1 VVFEDTFVEL
11 VEQIWHKRL
20 KDIAPWEAIPER
32 LCNCP
37 DTNFFEYFG
46 IMRAMLSQVVDVST
60 LVTE

>member
-11 VEQIWHKRL
+11 VEQIWRERS
-20 KDIAPWEAIPER
+20 KDIAVREATPEW

-37 DTNFFEYFG
+37 DTNFFEYFD